1 VASPSPSPSSV
12 KSLSDESSSEHP
24 DEVDAK
30 DINTQNDVVVGALEP
45 CAICLADYKEGD
57 QICSSKNVNCSHSFH
72 EKCIFEWV
80 LLRHHACP
88 CCRQNYLIPDEP
100 RNSDEVCET
109 QQGNAHESTLSVAIA
124 PDLSES

>member
-1 VASPSPSPSSV
+1 V

-80 LLRHHACP
+80 LLRPHACP
-88 CCRQNYLIPDEP
+88 CCRQNYLLPDEP
-100 RNSDEVCET
+100 SNSDEICES
-109 QQGNAHESTLSVAIA
+109 QQGNAHESSLSMAIA
-124 PDLSES
+124 PDIGES